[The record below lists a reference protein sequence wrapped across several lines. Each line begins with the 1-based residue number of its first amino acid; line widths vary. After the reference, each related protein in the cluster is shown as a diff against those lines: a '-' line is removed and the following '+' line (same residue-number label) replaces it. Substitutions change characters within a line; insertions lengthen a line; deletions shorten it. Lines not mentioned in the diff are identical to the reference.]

1 VLTSDK
7 AIGRVRTHSASSM
20 ITDSAAS
27 GTAFA
32 AGHKSYNGAISVTP
46 EGLPVGSILEAAKL
60 GGLKTG
66 VVSTTSISDATPAG
80 KSFLT

>member
-1 VLTSDK
+1 
-7 AIGRVRTHSASSM
+7 M

-66 VVSTTSISDATPAG
+66 LVSTTSISDATPAG
-80 KSFLT
+80 IKIPFFLMLQRYADAS

>member
-1 VLTSDK
+1 
-7 AIGRVRTHSASSM
+7 M

-66 VVSTTSISDATPAG
+66 LVSTTSISDATPAG
-80 KSFLT
+80 NVFTLGNELEMKDRLLTNL